1 MIHFIQHGLVDRH
14 SHFFGETLGYLEA
27 AKKMNLP
34 IQVWTHT
41 KCEPEIVSKLNAQ
54 AIFPHIPDASF
65 ESDPLSSELTSYLI
79 AGGAFAS
86 TLAKHLSPVVKS
98 DDWVFI
104 AYASQNEAYAV
115 AIWLQ
120 SLPAQQHPRVIL
132 FCHRPEL
139 IWKIDG
145 RRDKVSGYPS
155 FWRFAGQ
162 LLTRIGAQDRVKI
175 LAPDPRLLQFIAW
188 ASGLKTQKT
197 GLPSPY
203 FLPVSEA
210 LTQKK
215 QFDIGFMGEFRPER
229 GRDLMLTLIADIDKK
244 RPGFEFLLQVHH
256 AHQKDEAISALRE
269 MGFNGRVTILPG
281 KVDPEV
287 FVKHITQTR
296 LMVLPYFP
304 DRYRLRSSGV
314 LSECTAYGT
323 PCVVPAQTWLSDQ
336 VETGA
341 AAGTVFE
348 KWTLESIAQATF
360 EAIDQIEPLTHQ
372 AALKAA
378 DWREKNCA
386 RDVLKHLNYPQ
397 AAQACGLSG

>member
-14 SHFFGETLGYLEA
+14 SHFFGETWGYLDA
-27 AKKMNLP
+27 AKHLNLP
-34 IQVWTHT
+34 IQVWTHID
-41 KCEPEIVSKLNAQ
+41 CEQGIVSKLKAR
-54 AIFPHIPDASF
+54 AIFPHIPDALI
-65 ESDPLSSELTSYLI
+65 ESDPLSLELTNYLI
-79 AGGAFAS
+79 FGGAFAS
-86 TLAKHLSPVVKS
+86 TLAKCLTPVVTS

-115 AIWLQ
+115 ALWLQ
-120 SLPAQQHPRVIL
+120 SLPAHQHPRVLL

-139 IWKIDG
+139 HWKLDSQ
-145 RRDKVSGYPS
+145 RDKVAANPS

-162 LLTRIGAQDRVKI
+162 LLTRIGAKERVKI
-175 LAPDPRLLQFIAW
+175 LAPDQRLLQFIAW
-188 ASGLKTQKT
+188 ASGLKTQIT
-197 GLPSPY
+197 GLPTPY

-210 LTQKK
+210 LTAKK
-215 QFDIGFMGEFRPER
+215 PFDIGFMGEFRPER
-229 GRDLMLTLIADIDKK
+229 GRDLVLKLITQIDKK

-256 AHQKDEAISALRE
+256 VHQKDEAIKSLQE
-269 MGFNGRVTILPG
+269 MGFGGRVTILPG
-281 KVDPEV
+281 KVEPEV

-323 PCVVPAQTWLSDQ
+323 PCVVPANTWLSDQ

-348 KWTLESIAQATF
+348 QWTLESIAQATF
-360 EAIDQIEPLTHQ
+360 EGIDQIETLTRQ

-386 RDVLKHLNYPQ
+386 ADVLKR
-397 AAQACGLSG
+397 AII